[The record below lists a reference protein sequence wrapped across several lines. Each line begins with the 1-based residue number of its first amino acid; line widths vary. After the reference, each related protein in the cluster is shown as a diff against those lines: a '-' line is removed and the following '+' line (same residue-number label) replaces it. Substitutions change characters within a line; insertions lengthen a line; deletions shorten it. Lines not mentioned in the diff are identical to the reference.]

1 MSQEYENQI
10 IKPVDLDR
18 EMRKSYIAYAMSVI
32 VGRAL
37 PDVRDGLKPVHR
49 RILYAM
55 YEDGLTSEKP
65 FRKSATTV
73 GNVLGRYHP
82 HGDASVYDAMVRMA
96 QPFSLRYPLID
107 GHGNFGSIDGDPPAA
122 YRYTEARMAKLANAM
137 LADIKKETVDFIP
150 NFDEE
155 RKEPVVLPSRFPN
168 LLVNGSSGIAVGMA
182 TNIPPH
188 NLGEVIDGI
197 CYVIDHPEADLED
210 LCAIIKGPDFPTG
223 GIIMGRAGI
232 RAAYATGRGKVKV
245 RARCE
250 IEDMPGA
257 SNRQRIIVTEIPY
270 MVNKARLVESIA
282 NLVKDKRV
290 EGISDVRDESS
301 REGMRVVIECKRDA
315 NAQVILNQLYNYT
328 QLQDT
333 CSMNHLALVPI
344 PHAGVDKVQ
353 PKVLSLR
360 EIIDWYISFQKDVV
374 ARRVQFDLN
383 RAAARAH
390 ILEGLKVATDQDNID
405 RIIAIIRAS
414 ASEAEAKENLCREP
428 FWIDQIALLGIT
440 DGSEHFEFHLDD
452 AQAQAIVDMRLG
464 RLSGLEQQKLNEEY
478 AEIEGRIA
486 SFREILSADEN
497 ILSVVKEELQELRA
511 GYADERR
518 TEIVAVADDL
528 DIEDLIE
535 EQDCTYT
542 LTQAGYIKRM
552 PTSAYRTQR
561 RGGRGVNAMATRE
574 EDFVRHVFTA
584 STHDHILFFSNLG
597 KVYKLKGYQIP
608 EAGRTAKGQ
617 NIVNLLEIEQ
627 GEKITAMFAIREFS
641 DDKYMVFV
649 TKQGVIKRVVLSD
662 LQNIRKVGL
671 RALSL
676 GEGDLLVDVR
686 LTDGL
691 ENILI
696 ATHQGRAITFD
707 ETEVRAMGRQATGV
721 RGIRLGEGD
730 YVVGAARARQ
740 GAQVLSITENGYGKR
755 TPVEEFSV
763 HHRGGSGI
771 LLHGITEKTGY
782 IAGIAVVDPEN
793 DLMII
798 TDDGV
803 MIRVPVED
811 IRQCGRN
818 SQGVIAMRTGEDV
831 RVISIARTDPEPDE
845 PEEETAGKRR
855 NNPPAGKKGSLSL
868 HRLRLP
874 FVYLEKGKI
883 TKPIKFLDGIKSV
896 HLSWKNF

>member
-55 YEDGLTSEKP
+55 YEDNLTVDKP

-73 GNVLGRYHP
+73 GNVLGHYHP

-122 YRYTEARMAKLANAM
+122 YRYTEARMAKIANVM
-137 LADIKKETVDFIP
+137 LADIKKETVDFVP

-155 RKEPVVLPSRFPN
+155 RKEPVVLPSRIPN

-188 NLGEVIDGI
+188 NLGEVIDGV
-197 CYVIDHPEADLED
+197 CYVIDHPEADLDD

-223 GIIMGRAGI
+223 GIVMGRAGI
-232 RAAYATGRGKVKV
+232 RAAYATGRGKIKV

-250 IEDMPGA
+250 IEDMPG
-257 SNRQRIIVTEIPY
+257 SSGRERIIVTEIPY

-282 NLVKDKRV
+282 NQVRDKRI

-301 REGMRVVIECKRDA
+301 REGLRIVIECKRDA
-315 NAQVILNQLYNYT
+315 NAQVVLNQLYNYT

-344 PHAGVDKVQ
+344 PHAGPDKVQ

-374 ARRVQFDLN
+374 ARRTQFDLN
-383 RAAARAH
+383 RAGARAH

-414 ASEAEAKENLCREP
+414 RSEAEAKENLCKEP
-428 FWIDQIALLGIT
+428 FWIDQIALLGIV

-452 AQAQAIVDMRLG
+452 AQAQAIIDMRLG
-464 RLSGLEQQKLNEEY
+464 RLSGLEQEKLNEEY
-478 AEIEGRIA
+478 REIEGKIA
-486 SFREILSADEN
+486 SFREILSSDHNVLEG
-497 ILSVVKEELQELRA
+497 VKAELREIRA
-511 GYADERR
+511 QYADERR
-518 TEIVAVADDL
+518 TEITAAADDI

-535 EQDCTYT
+535 EQDSTYT
-542 LTQAGYIKRM
+542 LTHAGYIKRM

-574 EDFVRHVFTA
+574 EDFVRSIFNA
-584 STHDHILFFSNLG
+584 STHDNILFFSNLG

-608 EAGRTAKGQ
+608 EAGRAAKGQ
-617 NIVNLLEIEQ
+617 NIINLLEIEP
-627 GEKITAMFAIREFS
+627 GEKITAMFPIREFT

-649 TKQGVIKRVVLSD
+649 TKYGTIKRVVLSD

-676 GEGDLLVDVR
+676 AEGDLLVDVR
-686 LTDGL
+686 LTEGH

-707 ETEVRAMGRQATGV
+707 ETEVRAMGRQAAGV
-721 RGIRLGEGD
+721 RGIRLADGD
-730 YVVGAARARQ
+730 YVVGAARARK
-740 GAQVLSITENGYGKR
+740 GAQVLSVTENGYGKR
-755 TPVEEFSV
+755 TPVEDFSI
-763 HHRGGSGI
+763 HHRGGGGI
-771 LLHGITEKTGY
+771 LLHGLTDKTGLV
-782 IAGIAVVDPEN
+782 AGIAVVDLDN
-793 DLMII
+793 DIMMI

-803 MIRVPVED
+803 IIRTPVED

-818 SQGVIAMRTGEDV
+818 SQGVIVMRTGEDV
-831 RVISIARTDPEPDE
+831 KVISIARTDK
-845 PEEETAGKRR
+845 EEEDEEAET
-855 NNPPAGKKGSLSL
+855 PAES
-868 HRLRLP
+868 
-874 FVYLEKGKI
+874 
-883 TKPIKFLDGIKSV
+883 
-896 HLSWKNF
+896 

>member
-55 YEDGLTSEKP
+55 YEDNLTVDKP

-73 GNVLGRYHP
+73 GNVLGHYHP

-122 YRYTEARMAKLANAM
+122 YRYTEARMAKIANVM
-137 LADIKKETVDFIP
+137 LADIKKETVDFVP

-155 RKEPVVLPSRFPN
+155 RREPVVLPSRIPN

-188 NLGEVIDGI
+188 NLGEVIDGV
-197 CYVIDHPEADLED
+197 CYVIDHPEADLDD

-223 GIIMGRAGI
+223 GIVMGRAGI
-232 RAAYATGRGKVKV
+232 RAAYATGRGKIKV

-250 IEDMPGA
+250 IEDMPG
-257 SNRQRIIVTEIPY
+257 SSGRERIIVTEIPY

-282 NLVKDKRV
+282 NQVRDKRI

-301 REGMRVVIECKRDA
+301 REGLRIVIECKRDA
-315 NAQVILNQLYNYT
+315 NAQVVLNQLYNYT

-344 PHAGVDKVQ
+344 PHAGPDKVQ

-374 ARRVQFDLN
+374 ARRTQFDLN
-383 RAAARAH
+383 RAGARAH

-414 ASEAEAKENLCREP
+414 RSEAEAKENLCKEP
-428 FWIDQIALLGIT
+428 FWIDQIALLGIV

-452 AQAQAIVDMRLG
+452 AQAQAIIDMRLG
-464 RLSGLEQQKLNEEY
+464 RLSGLEQEKLNEEY
-478 AEIEGRIA
+478 REIEGKIA
-486 SFREILSADEN
+486 SFREILSSDYNVLE
-497 ILSVVKEELQELRA
+497 VVKAELREIRA
-511 GYADERR
+511 QYADERR
-518 TEIVAVADDL
+518 TEITAAADDI

-535 EQDCTYT
+535 EQDSTYT
-542 LTQAGYIKRM
+542 LTHAGYIKRM
-552 PTSAYRTQR
+552 PTSAYRAQR

-574 EDFVRHVFTA
+574 EDFVRSIFNA
-584 STHDHILFFSNLG
+584 STHDNILFFSNLG

-608 EAGRTAKGQ
+608 EAGRAAKGQ
-617 NIVNLLEIEQ
+617 NIINLLEIEP
-627 GEKITAMFAIREFS
+627 GEKITAMFPIREFT

-649 TKQGVIKRVVLSD
+649 TKYGTIKRVVLSD

-676 GEGDLLVDVR
+676 AEGDLLVDVR
-686 LTDGL
+686 LTEGH

-707 ETEVRAMGRQATGV
+707 ETEVRAMGRQAAGV
-721 RGIRLGEGD
+721 RGIRLADGD
-730 YVVGAARARQ
+730 YVVGAARARK
-740 GAQVLSITENGYGKR
+740 GAQVLSVTENGYGKR
-755 TPVEEFSV
+755 TPVEDFSI
-763 HHRGGSGI
+763 HHRGGGGI
-771 LLHGITEKTGY
+771 LLHGLTDKTGLV
-782 IAGIAVVDPEN
+782 AGIAVVDPEN
-793 DLMII
+793 DIMMI

-803 MIRVPVED
+803 IIRTPVED

-818 SQGVIAMRTGEDV
+818 SQGVIVMRTGEDV
-831 RVISIARTDPEPDE
+831 KVISIARTDK
-845 PEEETAGKRR
+845 EEEDEEAET
-855 NNPPAGKKGSLSL
+855 PAES
-868 HRLRLP
+868 
-874 FVYLEKGKI
+874 
-883 TKPIKFLDGIKSV
+883 
-896 HLSWKNF
+896 

>member
-10 IKPVDLDR
+10 IKPVDLDH

-55 YEDGLTSEKP
+55 YEDGLTSDKP

-107 GHGNFGSIDGDPPAA
+107 GHGNFGSVDGDPPAA

-137 LADIKKETVDFIP
+137 LADIKKETVDFVP

-155 RKEPVVLPSRFPN
+155 RKEPVVLPSRIPN

-197 CYVIDHPEADLED
+197 CYVIDHPEADLDD

-232 RAAYATGRGKVKV
+232 RAAYATGRGKIKV

-250 IEDMPGA
+250 IEDMPGS

-270 MVNKARLVESIA
+270 MVNKARLVEAIA

-315 NAQVILNQLYNYT
+315 NAQVVLNQLYNYT

-344 PHAGVDKVQ
+344 PHAAPDKVQ
-353 PKVLSLR
+353 PKTLTLR
-360 EIIDWYISFQKDVV
+360 EIIDWYIGFQKDVV
-374 ARRVQFDLN
+374 SRRTAFDLN

-414 ASEAEAKENLCREP
+414 RSEAEAKENLCREP
-428 FWIDQIALLGIT
+428 FWIDQIALLGIV
-440 DGSEHFEFHLDD
+440 DGSAHYEFHLDD

-486 SFREILSADEN
+486 SYKEILSSDHNMLE
-497 ILSVVKEELQELRA
+497 VVKAELREIRA
-511 GYADERR
+511 AYADERR
-518 TEIVAVADDL
+518 TEIAAVADEIDV
-528 DIEDLIE
+528 EDLIE

-542 LTQAGYIKRM
+542 LTHAGYIKRM
-552 PTSAYRTQR
+552 PTSAYRVQH

-574 EDFVRHVFTA
+574 EDFVRNIFTA
-584 STHDHILFFSNLG
+584 STHDNLLFFSNLG

-617 NIVNLLEIEQ
+617 NIINLLEIEQ
-627 GEKITAMFAIREFS
+627 GEKITAMFPIRDFT
-641 DDKYMVFV
+641 DDRYLVFV
-649 TKQGVIKRVVLSD
+649 TRNGVIKRVVLSD

-676 GEGDLLVDVR
+676 AEDDLLVDVR
-686 LTDGL
+686 LTDGQ

-707 ETEVRAMGRQATGV
+707 ETEVRAMGRQASGV
-721 RGIRLGEGD
+721 RGIKLAEGD
-730 YVVGAARARQ
+730 YVVGAARARV

-755 TPVEEFSV
+755 TPVGEFSV

-771 LLHGITEKTGY
+771 LLHGLTEKTGAV
-782 IAGIAVVDPEN
+782 AGVAVVDPEN

-818 SQGVIAMRTGEDV
+818 SQGVIVMRTGEDV
-831 RVISIARTDPEPDE
+831 KVISIARTDK
-845 PEEETAGKRR
+845 EEEDSSQEEEGAEPVADSSTQA
-855 NNPPAGKKGSLSL
+855 
-868 HRLRLP
+868 
-874 FVYLEKGKI
+874 
-883 TKPIKFLDGIKSV
+883 
-896 HLSWKNF
+896 

>member
-55 YEDGLTSEKP
+55 YEDNLTVDKP

-73 GNVLGRYHP
+73 GNVLGHYHP

-122 YRYTEARMAKLANAM
+122 YRYTEARMAKIANVM
-137 LADIKKETVDFIP
+137 LADIKKETVDFVP

-155 RKEPVVLPSRFPN
+155 RREPVVLPSRIPN

-188 NLGEVIDGI
+188 NLGEVIDGV
-197 CYVIDHPEADLED
+197 CYVIDHPEADLDD

-223 GIIMGRAGI
+223 GIVMGRAGI
-232 RAAYATGRGKVKV
+232 RAAYATGRGKIKV

-250 IEDMPGA
+250 IEDMPG
-257 SNRQRIIVTEIPY
+257 SSGRERIIVTEIPY

-282 NLVKDKRV
+282 NQVRDKRI

-301 REGMRVVIECKRDA
+301 REGLRIVIECKRDA
-315 NAQVILNQLYNYT
+315 NAQVVLNQLYNYT

-344 PHAGVDKVQ
+344 PHAGPDKVQ

-374 ARRVQFDLN
+374 ARRTQFDLN
-383 RAAARAH
+383 RAGVRAH

-414 ASEAEAKENLCREP
+414 RSEAEAKENLCKEP
-428 FWIDQIALLGIT
+428 FWIDQIALLGIV

-452 AQAQAIVDMRLG
+452 AQAQAIIDMRLG
-464 RLSGLEQQKLNEEY
+464 RLSGLEQEKLNEEY
-478 AEIEGRIA
+478 REIEGKIA
-486 SFREILSADEN
+486 SFREILSSDHNVLE
-497 ILSVVKEELQELRA
+497 VVKAELREIRA
-511 GYADERR
+511 QYADERR
-518 TEIVAVADDL
+518 TEITAAADDI

-535 EQDCTYT
+535 EQDSTYT
-542 LTQAGYIKRM
+542 LTHAGYIKRM

-574 EDFVRHVFTA
+574 EDFVRSIFNA
-584 STHDHILFFSNLG
+584 STHDNILFFSNLG

-608 EAGRTAKGQ
+608 EAGRAAKGQ
-617 NIVNLLEIEQ
+617 NIINLLEIEP
-627 GEKITAMFAIREFS
+627 GEKITAMFPIREFT

-649 TKQGVIKRVVLSD
+649 TKYGTIKRVVLSD

-676 GEGDLLVDVR
+676 AEGDLLVDVR
-686 LTDGL
+686 LTEGH

-707 ETEVRAMGRQATGV
+707 ETEVRAMGRQAAGV
-721 RGIRLGEGD
+721 RGIRLAEGD
-730 YVVGAARARQ
+730 YVVGAARARK
-740 GAQVLSITENGYGKR
+740 GAQVLSVTENGYGKR
-755 TPVEEFSV
+755 TPVEDFSI
-763 HHRGGSGI
+763 HHRGGGGI
-771 LLHGITEKTGY
+771 LLHGLTDKTGLV
-782 IAGIAVVDPEN
+782 AGIAVVDPEN
-793 DLMII
+793 DIMMI

-803 MIRVPVED
+803 IIRTPVED

-818 SQGVIAMRTGEDV
+818 SQGVIVMRTGEDV
-831 RVISIARTDPEPDE
+831 KVISIARTDK
-845 PEEETAGKRR
+845 EEEDEETET
-855 NNPPAGKKGSLSL
+855 PAES
-868 HRLRLP
+868 
-874 FVYLEKGKI
+874 
-883 TKPIKFLDGIKSV
+883 
-896 HLSWKNF
+896 